1 MKNGGSARAH
11 FMTSCEDGG
20 VTWGRPTRDNGKSSI
35 FCHKNDL
42 LSPNLIEWVKASR
55 ASNGKHFCSIWICY
69 QILCLIR
76 CLSRRSATLT
86 RHERII
92 LLRMRSTKWWSFR
105 HSMNDETAGWLY
117 TCVYNFQLNF
127 FQSTLL
133 LGITWPTVEMKC
145 PQQFLLTVRWVRW
158 PLSPF
163 SSYSLSLSGNN
174 KMWSATC
181 TLLSLSLSPSIADRR
196 LDSHTPT
203 VNVSFSRPFCLI
215 GIVPTPKQ

>member
-42 LSPNLIEWVKASR
+42 LSSNLIEWVKAAR

-69 QILCLIR
+69 QFLCLIR

-105 HSMNDETAGWLY
+105 HSMNDETAGWLC
-117 TCVYNFQLNF
+117 TCVYNFQLKF

-145 PQQFLLTVRWVRW
+145 PQQFLLTGHK
-158 PLSPF
+158 LCEMSQMTLQPF
-163 SSYSLSLSGNN
+163 LLLFSLSL
-174 KMWSATC
+174 W
-181 TLLSLSLSPSIADRR
+181 
-196 LDSHTPT
+196 
-203 VNVSFSRPFCLI
+203 
-215 GIVPTPKQ
+215 Q